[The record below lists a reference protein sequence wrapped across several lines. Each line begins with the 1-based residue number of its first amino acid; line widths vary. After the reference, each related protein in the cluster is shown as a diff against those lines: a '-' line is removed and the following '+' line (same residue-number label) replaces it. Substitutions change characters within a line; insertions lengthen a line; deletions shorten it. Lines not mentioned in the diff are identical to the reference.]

1 MDIPARNKVKRAI
14 VVAGGDSSPTLIR
27 KWVKRSEL
35 VIAADAG
42 ILALLAEGVVPHS
55 AVGDFD
61 SAGKN
66 VAEWESRGIKLIKLP
81 VAKDVTDTHA
91 ALEEAVKHRP
101 EEVVILGGLGGAR
114 FDHALC
120 NIGLL
125 EWLFDRGIRGRI
137 VDETNEVLFAS
148 GPAEVEVEKEQYTY
162 LSLIPVSK
170 QVEEIVTR
178 GLLYPLRKETLY
190 RGESRGISN
199 EWLESKGIISWSKG
213 KLLILKS
220 RDA

>member
-1 MDIPARNKVKRAI
+1 MEIPARKKVKRA
-14 VVAGGDSSPTLIR
+14 VVIAGGYSSPTLIH
-27 KWVKRSEL
+27 KWVAQSDL

-42 ILALLAEGVVPHS
+42 VLALLDEKIVPHY

-61 SAGKN
+61 SAGK
-66 VAEWESRGIKLIKLP
+66 VFEQWEDRGIEVIRLP

-91 ALEEAVKHRP
+91 ALEQAVKHQP
-101 EEVVILGGLGGAR
+101 EEIVLLGVLGGAR

-125 EWLFDRGIRGRI
+125 EWLFERGVRGRI
-137 VDETNEVLFAS
+137 VDDTNEILFAS
-148 GPAEVEVEKEQYTY
+148 GPAQVEVEKEHYTY

-170 QVEEIVTR
+170 QVEEIVTH

-199 EWLESKGIISWSKG
+199 EWLETKGTISWSKG
-213 KLLILKS
+213 DLLILKS
-220 RDA
+220 CDA